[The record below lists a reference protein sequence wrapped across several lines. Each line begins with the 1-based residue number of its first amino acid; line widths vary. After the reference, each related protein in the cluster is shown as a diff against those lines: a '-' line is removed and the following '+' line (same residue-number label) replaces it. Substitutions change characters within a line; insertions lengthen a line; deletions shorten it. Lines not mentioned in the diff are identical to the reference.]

1 MVEHCDT
8 VTGNPAVTFQAISS
22 QFECQLKSLNGV
34 LWGMGSSASVSKG
47 DGFIDERGETLLHP
61 RRLGRASY
69 AGAVFNL
76 SGSELVFLLVAGL
89 VVLGPERLPGVIRR
103 VGKVYGEVRRA
114 TSGFEKEFRDTFDA
128 PLNDLRNT
136 IDGAKTGFGLV
147 DTEPSPPMRS
157 EMPAD
162 PSVVDADNLQPEPEP
177 KSES

>member
-1 MVEHCDT
+1 MRK
-8 VTGNPAVTFQAISS
+8 GNGFLS
-22 QFECQLKSLNGV
+22 KSGK
-34 LWGMGSSASVSKG
+34 A
-47 DGFIDERGETLLHP
+47 LLHP
-61 RRLGRASY
+61 RRLGRGSY

-103 VGKVYGEVRRA
+103 VGQVYGEVRRA
-114 TSGFEKEFRDTFDA
+114 TSGLEREFRETFDA

-147 DTEPSPPMRS
+147 DTEPSPPMCP

-162 PSVVDADNLQPEPEP
+162 PPVDENQANTSD
-177 KSES
+177 SESES